1 MSAIRPARDKN
12 EKFTWIIE
20 PTGSMRVPG
29 VIYATE
35 SIIEDLD
42 GTKALQQVV
51 NVACIPGVLKGS
63 FAMPDIHEGYGFPIG
78 GVAAVPADE
87 GYITPGG
94 IGYDINCGVRV
105 LLSPLTEDVVKER
118 LERLVDA
125 LFRKV
130 PSGVGKEGPIAL
142 SKDELSRVLTE
153 GARWAVKKGYGLE
166 EDLLHCEEG
175 GAMQGADPKAVSERA
190 FSRGRRGIGTLGS
203 GNHFIEAGTV
213 EEIFDEETAKVYGL
227 FPRQVVFWVH
237 SGSRGLGHQV
247 CSDYIAVMRKAV
259 AKYGPTLPDRQLDGA
274 PLSSPEGRQYFS
286 AMAAAAN
293 YAWANRQVLTHY
305 VRQVACEVFP
315 EIGGQENLP
324 LLYDVAHNI
333 GKMETHTVDGRQ
345 VRVLVHRKGA
355 TRSFPPGHPDIPEKY
370 RDKGQP
376 VLVPGDMGRAS
387 YILRGTEEA
396 MHLSFGSACHGAG
409 RAKSRS
415 EAKRSFSAE
424 ELQGELREKGIY
436 VRAASKDGLIEEAP
450 SAYKDVQ
457 EVVLATDGASLA
469 KKVARLRPLV
479 VIKG

>member
-1 MSAIRPARDKN
+1 MSAIRPAQDK
-12 EKFTWIIE
+12 EKEFNWIIE

-29 VIYATE
+29 VIYATR
-35 SIIEDLD
+35 SIIEDLE

-51 NVACIPGVLKGS
+51 NVACLPGILEGS

-78 GVAAVPADE
+78 GVAAVPAED

-105 LLSPLTEDVVKER
+105 LISPLTEDQVKER
-118 LERLVDA
+118 LHRLVEA

-130 PSGVGKEGPIAL
+130 PSGVGKEGPISL
-142 SKDELSRVLTE
+142 FQEELSRVLVS
-153 GARWAVKKGYGLE
+153 GARWAVEKGYGLE
-166 EDLLHCEEG
+166 EDLVHCEEG

-190 FSRGRRGIGTLGS
+190 LRRGRRGLGTLGS

-213 EEIFDEETAKVYGL
+213 SEIFDEETAKVYGL

-247 CSDYIAVMRKAV
+247 CSDYIVTMRHAVS
-259 AKYGPTLPDRQLDGA
+259 KYGPPLPDRQLDGA
-274 PLSSPEGRQYFS
+274 PLSSPEGRQYFA

-315 EIGGQENLP
+315 EIGGERNLP

-333 GKMETHTVDGRQ
+333 GKMETHTVRGRDMK
-345 VRVLVHRKGA
+345 VLVHRKGA

-370 RDKGQP
+370 RTKGQP

-387 YILRGTEEA
+387 YILRGTEAA
-396 MHLSFGSACHGAG
+396 MRLSFGSACHGAG
-409 RAKSRS
+409 RAKSRA
-415 EAKRSFSAE
+415 EAKRSFSPE
-424 ELQGELREKGIY
+424 ELQGELRAKGIH
-436 VRAASKDGLIEEAP
+436 VRAASKEGLIEEAP
-450 SAYKDVQ
+450 SAYKDVE
-457 EVVLATDGASLA
+457 EVVLATDGACLA
-469 KKVARLRPLV
+469 KKVAKLRPLV